1 MIEILEYI
9 KKLDESGNY
18 RLADKLDNEV
28 RKVYAQAIVQSPMT
42 SRQSPGMHENHTI
55 NPNYVFEFNEF
66 LKKLQLEKPSTKEE
80 TDTLSPKKDADINTI
95 RKQVN
100 KLIAD
105 GNIATKNINN
115 IKNDLGALPA
125 LEGKTGKVSEQV
137 DQLST
142 NITNNTNNISDNTQD
157 IQMLQEIVDTLE

>member
-1 MIEILEYI
+1 MKIFDYI
-9 KKLDESGNY
+9 NKLDESGNY
-18 RLADKLDNEV
+18 RLADKLDNEI
-28 RKVYAQAIVQSPMT
+28 RKIYAQAVMQT
-42 SRQSPGMHENHTI
+42 PGMQGNHMLT
-55 NPNYVFEFNEF
+55 PYFA
-66 LKKLQLEKPSTKEE
+66 KQLNDLLVGNMTKKEE
-80 TDTLSPKKDADINTI
+80 TDTLSPKKDSDINTI